1 MHTVSSNEPGPDL
14 GHLTIGD
21 LAERTGLSPA
31 TLRAW
36 ETRHGFPPALRRD
49 SGHRRYEESTVEVV
63 REVVRRRDGGTR
75 LDVAIADALARL
87 ADPAP
92 PARSVFAELR
102 REHPRLAVHR
112 LRKSTLLALSWA
124 IEDEFCARA
133 CEPRL
138 FGAFQ
143 REGYYQAA
151 EARWTELAR
160 VSRST
165 LVCADFPSLHS
176 PDAPRRGRPLR
187 VPLPE
192 DSPMRREWG
201 LVCDSPDLPAALTA
215 WEVPGQDVR
224 DRDRVF
230 EAIWTVDPAAVRTA
244 ARASASIAADTT
256 PAGAE
261 ALYALAD
268 APPAGTTDLAAV
280 TEMFNRVVAY
290 VDRYAVR

>member
-1 MHTVSSNEPGPDL
+1 MHTTSKL
-14 GHLTIGD
+14 GQGSAPEHLTIGD
-21 LAERTGLSPA
+21 LADRTGLSPA

-36 ETRHGFPPALRRD
+36 ETRHGFPVAHRRE
-49 SGHRRYEESTVEVV
+49 SGHRRYDESTVDVV

-75 LDVAIADALARL
+75 LDVAIADALTRL
-87 ADPAP
+87 HDPAP

-133 CEPRL
+133 SEPRL

-143 REGYYQAA
+143 REKYYQAA
-151 EARWTELAR
+151 EARWSELAR
-160 VSRST
+160 VARST
-165 LVCADFPSLHS
+165 LVYADFPSVGA
-176 PDAPRRGRPLR
+176 PDEPRRGRPLR

-201 LVCDSPDLPAALTA
+201 LVCDATDLPAALTA

-244 ARASASIAADTT
+244 ARAAASIAADTT

-261 ALYALAD
+261 ALYAMAD
-268 APPAGTTDLAAV
+268 APPPGTTDLAAV